1 MSENEQVS
9 VSRKAGALRS
19 ALNIALNTDYAINLW
34 QGRPPEEEGGKGG
47 EEKRA
52 SSESYFQY
60 ASLHS
65 KKQVVLMPIH
75 LMTIRML
82 IRRCL
87 SLRHFCSP
95 LRSR

>member
-1 MSENEQVS
+1 MSEKEQVS

-34 QGRPPEEEGGKGG
+34 QGRPPEEEGKRR

-65 KKQVVLMPIH
+65 K
-75 LMTIRML
+75 
-82 IRRCL
+82 
-87 SLRHFCSP
+87 S
-95 LRSR
+95 RSY

>member
-1 MSENEQVS
+1 MSEKEQVS

-34 QGRPPEEEGGKGG
+34 QGRPPEEEGEKEGK
-47 EEKRA
+47 KKSVVRVLF
-52 SSESYFQY
+52 SVCQPSF
-60 ASLHS
+60 